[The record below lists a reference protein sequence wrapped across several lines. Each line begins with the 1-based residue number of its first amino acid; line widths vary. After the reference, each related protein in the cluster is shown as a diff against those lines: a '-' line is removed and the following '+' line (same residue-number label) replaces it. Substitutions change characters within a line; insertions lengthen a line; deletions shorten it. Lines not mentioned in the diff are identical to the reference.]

1 MLLSDGWSVHCPCAT
16 RLLALGINR
25 PKSCLQLAGRMPC
38 KQEMTLTIENR
49 RQFTTKPAKNM
60 QKPGKWYQ
68 MINDQANS
76 SEDRFKSDLIG
87 LYSNLILTPGTN
99 HPRLPPRTSAQRF
112 ESLLLRQRPHT
123 TSVILKLW
131 SCLNKWALFIIQYS
145 WVRWLLVVPVE
156 QTFYAFY
163 IPVCLQNVAV
173 ELTGWPCLNTGHVV
187 LWCHK
192 SGKTQAQKHLERPP
206 KVVSCLIE
214 TSKWYISTI
223 VYVKQVPLYPNWQ
236 RFFECIWCLHRFHNY
251 NLKRN
256 NCTIYH
262 LKWFLPRCYII

>member
-1 MLLSDGWSVHCPCAT
+1 MIIGHMKGMMGKKHLEDINHYCYMLSRYTWTTHHRMLLSDGWSVHCPCAT

-99 HPRLPPRTSAQRF
+99 ETRLPPRTSAQRF

-131 SCLNKWALFIIQYS
+131 SCLNKWALFNIHES
-145 WVRWLLVVPVE
+145 GD
-156 QTFYAFY
+156 
-163 IPVCLQNVAV
+163 CL
-173 ELTGWPCLNTGHVV
+173 
-187 LWCHK
+187 
-192 SGKTQAQKHLERPP
+192 
-206 KVVSCLIE
+206 
-214 TSKWYISTI
+214 
-223 VYVKQVPLYPNWQ
+223 
-236 RFFECIWCLHRFHNY
+236 
-251 NLKRN
+251 
-256 NCTIYH
+256 
-262 LKWFLPRCYII
+262 